1 MNRSHRISCIY
12 GIVASMILACLFPL
26 SLVGCQQTQALA
38 GQSSSP
44 EQTQEE
50 IEPAVK
56 RATLTQL
63 RAAAALEGEAGEDA
77 LEEEEE
83 EQAEAPLVEP
93 EEDDPEPV
101 AASRQSSSAATTV
114 VSSPKTDTATAT
126 VVTTEVTVETA
137 GEETDAGEDSAGETA
152 EDSNAGESAGE
163 AQDTASDSTSA
174 DSTSTGS
181 TSDSAASDSSSD
193 SVASDGSSDTAS
205 DSSSDN
211 VSDSAV
217 SDGSSDSAGSDSTS
231 SDSASSDSTSS
242 DSSSSSSSST
252 TTVTQLVYRGNT
264 LSILPTVDV
273 NTYDT
278 SCFTYYGSS
287 LCRYTGAGYTS
298 MVGVDVSKYQG
309 TIDWDKVA
317 ASGVEFAIIRVG
329 YRGYTAGSVNLDSQF
344 YTNIEGAL
352 AAGLKV
358 GVYFFSQA
366 ITTAEAKEE
375 AQFVLS
381 AIQGYNVTFPV
392 AFDWEHIGTASARTD
407 NVSRSTLT
415 AMANT
420 FCSTVQAAGYQT
432 SVYFYTDLGYMSY
445 NLEDLPYS
453 FWLCQYSTVPT
464 FYYNFDMWQYSSTG
478 TVPGISGSVDMD
490 LYFIPTT

>member
-1 MNRSHRISCIY
+1 
-12 GIVASMILACLFPL
+12 GAS
-26 SLVGCQQTQALA
+26 
-38 GQSSSP
+38 
-44 EQTQEE
+44 
-50 IEPAVK
+50 
-56 RATLTQL
+56 
-63 RAAAALEGEAGEDA
+63 
-77 LEEEEE
+77 
-83 EQAEAPLVEP
+83 
-93 EEDDPEPV
+93 
-101 AASRQSSSAATTV
+101 
-114 VSSPKTDTATAT
+114 DT
-126 VVTTEVTVETA
+126 
-137 GEETDAGEDSAGETA
+137 
-152 EDSNAGESAGE
+152 
-163 AQDTASDSTSA
+163 SDSTPS
-174 DSTSTGS
+174 DSG
-181 TSDSAASDSSSD
+181 TSDSAAADSS
-193 SVASDGSSDTAS
+193 T
-205 DSSSDN
+205 
-211 VSDSAV
+211 
-217 SDGSSDSAGSDSTS
+217 
-231 SDSASSDSTSS
+231 
-242 DSSSSSSSST
+242 SSSSSSSDSSST
-252 TTVTQLVYRGNT
+252 STVTQLVYRGNI
-264 LSILPTVDV
+264 LSILPTVAV

-287 LCRYTGAGYTS
+287 LCRYTGTGYTS

-329 YRGYTAGSVNLDSQF
+329 YRGYTAGTVCLDSQF

-366 ITTAEAKEE
+366 ITVDESKEE

-392 AFDWEHIGTASARTD
+392 AFDWENIGTSSARTD

-415 AMANT
+415 AMANA

-445 NLEDLPYS
+445 NLEALPYS
-453 FWLCQYSTVPT
+453 FWLCQYSTLPT

-478 TVPGISGSVDMD
+478 TVPGISGNVDMN

>member
-1 MNRSHRISCIY
+1 MNRSRRISCIY
-12 GIVASMILACLFPL
+12 GIVASLILGCLFPL
-26 SLVGCQQTQALA
+26 SLVGCQQAQALA
-38 GQSSSP
+38 GQGASLD
-44 EQTQEE
+44 QAQEE
-50 IEPAVK
+50 IEPAVT

-63 RAAAALEGEAGEDA
+63 RAAAALEEATAEEEA
-77 LEEEEE
+77 LEEDEEEAEEE
-83 EQAEAPLVEP
+83 ETAAAVQA

-101 AASRQSSSAATTV
+101 AASRSSSSATV
-114 VSSPKTDTATAT
+114 VASPKNDTATAT
-126 VVTTEVTVETA
+126 VVTAEVSAQPAETPEEETA
-137 GEETDAGEDSAGETA
+137 AEETTQSAAEEKTDSDAAVSAGDTTADSAT
-152 EDSNAGESAGE
+152 
-163 AQDTASDSTSA
+163 
-174 DSTSTGS
+174 
-181 TSDSAASDSSSD
+181 
-193 SVASDGSSDTAS
+193 
-205 DSSSDN
+205 
-211 VSDSAV
+211 SDSAV
-217 SDGSSDSAGSDSTS
+217 SDSGASDTSDSTPSNSGTSDSAAADSSTS
-231 SDSASSDSTSS
+231 SSSSSS
-242 DSSSSSSSST
+242 DSSSSTS
-252 TTVTQLVYRGNT
+252 TVTQLVYRGNV
-264 LSILPTVDV
+264 LSILPTVAV

-287 LCRYTGAGYTS
+287 LCRYTGTGYTS

-329 YRGYTAGSVNLDSQF
+329 YRGYTAGNINLDSQF
-344 YTNIEGAL
+344 YANIEGAL

-366 ITTAEAKEE
+366 ITVDEAKEE

-392 AFDWEHIGTASARTD
+392 AFDWERIGTSSARTD

-415 AMANT
+415 AMANA

-445 NLEDLPYS
+445 NLADLPYS

-464 FYYNFDMWQYSSTG
+464 FYYNFDMWQYTSTG
-478 TVPGISGSVDMD
+478 TVPGISGNVDMN

>member
-83 EQAEAPLVEP
+83 EQAEAPLIEP

-181 TSDSAASDSSSD
+181 TSDS
-193 SVASDGSSDTAS
+193 
-205 DSSSDN
+205 
-211 VSDSAV
+211 
-217 SDGSSDSAGSDSTS
+217 TS

-317 ASGVEFAIIRVG
+317 ASEVEFAIIRVG

-392 AFDWEHIGTASARTD
+392 AFD
-407 NVSRSTLT
+407 
-415 AMANT
+415 
-420 FCSTVQAAGYQT
+420 
-432 SVYFYTDLGYMSY
+432 
-445 NLEDLPYS
+445 
-453 FWLCQYSTVPT
+453 
-464 FYYNFDMWQYSSTG
+464 
-478 TVPGISGSVDMD
+478 
-490 LYFIPTT
+490 

>member
-1 MNRSHRISCIY
+1 MNRSRRISCIY
-12 GIVASMILACLFPL
+12 GIVASLILGCLFPL
-26 SLVGCQQTQALA
+26 SLVGCQQTQAMA
-38 GQSSSP
+38 GQSASP
-44 EQTQEE
+44 EQAQEE
-50 IEPAVK
+50 IEPAVN

-63 RAAAALEGEAGEDA
+63 RTAAALEEETTEEDA
-77 LEEEEE
+77 PEEDEEEETE
-83 EQAEAPLVEP
+83 EDTEETAVVEAEA
-93 EEDDPEPV
+93 DDPEPV
-101 AASRQSSSAATTV
+101 AASRQSSATATAV
-114 VSSPKTDTATAT
+114 VSSPKNDTATAT
-126 VVTTEVTVETA
+126 VVTTEAPVETSEA
-137 GEETDAGEDSAGETA
+137 GTEETEEANTGEESSEASDTE
-152 EDSNAGESAGE
+152 EDSNA
-163 AQDTASDSTSA
+163 QDTSAESESSEDTSSDSTS
-174 DSTSTGS
+174 T
-181 TSDSAASDSSSD
+181 
-193 SVASDGSSDTAS
+193 
-205 DSSSDN
+205 DN
-211 VSDSAV
+211 S
-217 SDGSSDSAGSDSTS
+217 
-231 SDSASSDSTSS
+231 SS
-242 DSSSSSSSST
+242 DSSSSDGSSSSSNST
-252 TTVTQLVYRGNT
+252 SNTNTVTQLIYRGNV

-287 LCRYTGAGYTS
+287 LCRYTGTGYTS

-309 TIDWDKVA
+309 TIDWNQVA

-329 YRGYTAGSVNLDSQF
+329 YRGYTAGTVCLDSQF
-344 YTNIEGAL
+344 YANIEGAL

-366 ITTAEAKEE
+366 ITVDEAKEE

-392 AFDWEHIGTASARTD
+392 AFDWEHIGTSSARTD

-415 AMANT
+415 AMANA